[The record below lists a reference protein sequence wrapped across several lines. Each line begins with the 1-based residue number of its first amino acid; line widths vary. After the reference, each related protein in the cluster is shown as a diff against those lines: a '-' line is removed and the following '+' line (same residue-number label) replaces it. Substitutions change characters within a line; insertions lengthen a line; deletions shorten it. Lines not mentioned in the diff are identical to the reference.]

1 MRYGRSWGM
10 LLVMPRACD
19 FVLWFDEIDKDDI
32 ALVGGKGANLG
43 EMTKVGFPVPD
54 GFVVTAAAYDE
65 FIGDNHLKTKIHQV
79 LDSLDPSDTVSL
91 ERASRQV
98 RKMVSAAPVPEK
110 VAAAVM
116 KTYLKLGKTTKVS
129 DTFFG
134 VSDTLVA
141 VRSSA
146 TAEDLPDA
154 SFAGQQETFLN
165 VVGESNVINKVREAW
180 ASLFTPRAIFYRQEK
195 KFDHFKVKIAV
206 PVQRMVQSESS
217 GVMFTI
223 NPVNNDKSVVVVE
236 AIWGLGELI
245 VQGSVTPDHFEI
257 LKRDLSIINKQI
269 NRQTKMMIRKL
280 NGFETENEILA
291 VAKNKQEKPK
301 ISDKTAVEI
310 AELGI
315 KLQQHYFFPQDAEWA
330 VEKGKIYLVQTR
342 PVTTM
347 KIIEGRGKREE
358 GRGKREE
365 GRGENATKGLDLL
378 VKGDPASPGL
388 VSGPAIVIE
397 NIKEIS
403 KVKPGNVLVMEMT
416 TPDFVPA
423 MKKAVA
429 IVTDQG
435 GQTSHAAIVSREL
448 GVACVVGTQNATK
461 KIKTGTVITVNAV
474 TGEVFRGAI
483 QKTQNTQIAGES
495 ESRKVGISESLDIQ
509 NLKTATKLYVNLAE
523 PELAEKVA
531 AENVD
536 GVGLLRAEF
545 VMAQIGI
552 HPKKAIAEKKS
563 ADYTRQIFEGLRQF
577 ARAFYPRPVVY
588 RASDFRTNEYRNL
601 KGGDKFEPVEPNPML
616 GFRGAYRYMVDEAVF
631 ELELLA
637 IRRAREEYDNLDL
650 MIPFVR
656 SVKELTEVKKLVYA
670 AGLRRSSSFHLWMM
684 AELPV
689 NVISIGDF
697 ISAGIDG
704 ISIGSNDLTML
715 TLGTD
720 RDNETVAG
728 EFNEMDPAV
737 LWSLQRLITTAR
749 DRGITSSICGQA
761 PSIYP
766 DLTEKLVKWG
776 ITSISVSP
784 DRIEATRRL
793 IYEAERKI
801 ISR

>member
-1 MRYGRSWGM
+1 M
-10 LLVMPRACD
+10 LLIMPRTSD
-19 FVLWFDEIDKDDI
+19 FVLWFGKIDRDDI

-43 EMTKVGFPVPD
+43 EMAKAGFPVPD

-65 FIGDNHLKTKIHQV
+65 FIGDNHLKTKIHQI
-79 LDSLDPSDTVSL
+79 LDSLDVIDTLRL
-91 ERASRQV
+91 ERASREV
-98 RKMVSAAPVPEK
+98 RKMMIAAPVPEN
-110 VAAAVM
+110 AAAAIM
-116 KTYLKLGKTTKVS
+116 KAYLKLGEKTC
-129 DTFFG
+129 
-134 VSDTLVA
+134 VA

-154 SFAGQQETFLN
+154 SFAGQQETYLN

-206 PVQRMVQSESS
+206 PVQKMVQSESS
-217 GVMFTI
+217 GVMFTV
-223 NPVNNDKSVVVVE
+223 NPVNNDKSAVVVE

-245 VQGSVTPDHFEI
+245 VQGAVTPDHFEI
-257 LKRDLSIINKQI
+257 LKRDLSISVKQI
-269 NRQTKMMIRKL
+269 NRQTKMMVRKL
-280 NGFETENEILA
+280 SGYETNNETIA
-291 VAKNKQEKPK
+291 VPKDKQERQK
-301 ISDKTAVEI
+301 ISDKTAIEI
-310 AELGI
+310 AKLGI
-315 KLQQHYFFPQDAEWA
+315 KLQEHYFFPQDAEWA

-347 KIIEGRGKREE
+347 KAVEE
-358 GRGKREE
+358 YGVRSKESGA
-365 GRGENATKGLDLL
+365 NATRGLELL
-378 VKGDPASPGL
+378 VKGDAASPGL
-388 VSGPAIVIE
+388 VSGPAIVIRS
-397 NIKEIS
+397 IKEIS
-403 KVKPGNVLVMEMT
+403 RVKPGNVLVMEMT

-474 TGEVFRGAI
+474 TGEVFKGAI
-483 QKTQNTQIAGES
+483 APGDGARSQKSEVRSQIDEKNNIDVS
-495 ESRKVGISESLDIQ
+495 S
-509 NLKTATKLYVNLAE
+509 LKTATKLYVNLAE

-552 HPKKAIAEKKS
+552 HPKKALAEKKS
-563 ADYTRQIFEGLRQF
+563 ADYTKQIFEGLRQF

-601 KGGDKFEPVEPNPML
+601 KGGDKYEPEEPNPML
-616 GFRGAYRYMVDEAVF
+616 GFRGAYRYIKDEAVF
-631 ELELLA
+631 ELELAA
-637 IRRAREEYDNLDL
+637 IKAAREKYDNLYL

-656 SVKELTEVKKLVYA
+656 SVAELTEVKKLVYA
-670 AGLRRSSSFHLWMM
+670 AGLRRSASFHLWMM

-689 NVISIGDF
+689 NVISIEDF

-728 EFNEMDPAV
+728 EYNEMDPSV
-737 LWSLQRLITTAR
+737 LWSLRRLITTAR
-749 DRGITSSICGQA
+749 DKGITSSICGQA

-793 IYEAERKI
+793 IYEAERKLI
-801 ISR
+801 CPS

>member
-1 MRYGRSWGM
+1 M
-10 LLVMPRACD
+10 LLVMSRACD
-19 FVLWFDEIDKDDI
+19 FVLWFDEIDRDDI

-43 EMTKVGFPVPD
+43 EMTKAGFPVPG

-65 FIGDNHLKTKIHQV
+65 FIGDNHLKIKIHQV

-98 RKMVSAAPVPEK
+98 RKIVSAAPVPEK

-116 KTYLKLGKTTKVS
+116 KAYLKLGEKIC
-129 DTFFG
+129 
-134 VSDTLVA
+134 VA

-154 SFAGQQETFLN
+154 SFAGQQETYLN
-165 VVGESNVINKVREAW
+165 VVGESNVINKLREAW

-206 PVQRMVQSESS
+206 PVQKMIQSESS

-223 NPVNNDKSVVVVE
+223 NPVNNDKSAVVVE

-257 LKRDLSIINKQI
+257 LKRDLSISNKQI

-280 NGFETENEILA
+280 NGFETENEVLA
-291 VAKNKQEKPK
+291 VAKNRQEKPK

-342 PVTTM
+342 PITTM
-347 KIIEGRGKREE
+347 KTIEGQELRAKVQGSD
-358 GRGKREE
+358 
-365 GRGENATKGLDLL
+365 ATKGLDLL

-388 VSGPAIVIE
+388 VSGPAIVIKS
-397 NIKEIS
+397 IKDIS
-403 KVKPGNVLVMEMT
+403 KVKLGNVLVMEMT

-448 GVACVVGTQNATK
+448 GVACVVGTQRATK
-461 KIKTGTVITVNAV
+461 KIRTGTVITVNAV
-474 TGEVFRGAI
+474 TGEVFRGGI
-483 QKTQNTQIAGES
+483 QKTRNTLIAGES
-495 ESRKVGISESLDIQ
+495 ENQRVRKSESLDIQ

-552 HPKKAIAEKKS
+552 HPKKAIAENKS
-563 ADYTRQIFEGLRQF
+563 ADYSRRLFEGMRQF
-577 ARAFYPRPVVY
+577 SRAFYPRPVVY

-616 GFRGAYRYMVDEAVF
+616 GFRGAYRYMVDNGVF
-631 ELELLA
+631 ELELTA
-637 IRRAREEYDNLDL
+637 IRKTREEYDNLQL

-656 SVKELTEVKKLVYA
+656 SVRELIEVKKLVYS
-670 AGLRRSSSFHLWMM
+670 AGLRRSSVFHLWMM

-689 NVISIGDF
+689 NVISIDDF

-737 LWSLQRLITTAR
+737 LWSLERLITTAKE
-749 DRGITSSICGQA
+749 RGITSSICGQA

-793 IYEAERKI
+793 IYEAESKI
-801 ISR
+801 INHKP

>member
-358 GRGKREE
+358 GRGK
-365 GRGENATKGLDLL
+365 NATKGLDLL
-378 VKGDPASPGL
+378 V
-388 VSGPAIVIE
+388 
-397 NIKEIS
+397 
-403 KVKPGNVLVMEMT
+403 
-416 TPDFVPA
+416 
-423 MKKAVA
+423 
-429 IVTDQG
+429 
-435 GQTSHAAIVSREL
+435 
-448 GVACVVGTQNATK
+448 
-461 KIKTGTVITVNAV
+461 
-474 TGEVFRGAI
+474 
-483 QKTQNTQIAGES
+483 
-495 ESRKVGISESLDIQ
+495 
-509 NLKTATKLYVNLAE
+509 
-523 PELAEKVA
+523 
-531 AENVD
+531 
-536 GVGLLRAEF
+536 
-545 VMAQIGI
+545 
-552 HPKKAIAEKKS
+552 
-563 ADYTRQIFEGLRQF
+563 
-577 ARAFYPRPVVY
+577 
-588 RASDFRTNEYRNL
+588 
-601 KGGDKFEPVEPNPML
+601 
-616 GFRGAYRYMVDEAVF
+616 
-631 ELELLA
+631 
-637 IRRAREEYDNLDL
+637 
-650 MIPFVR
+650 
-656 SVKELTEVKKLVYA
+656 
-670 AGLRRSSSFHLWMM
+670 
-684 AELPV
+684 
-689 NVISIGDF
+689 
-697 ISAGIDG
+697 
-704 ISIGSNDLTML
+704 
-715 TLGTD
+715 
-720 RDNETVAG
+720 
-728 EFNEMDPAV
+728 
-737 LWSLQRLITTAR
+737 
-749 DRGITSSICGQA
+749 
-761 PSIYP
+761 
-766 DLTEKLVKWG
+766 
-776 ITSISVSP
+776 
-784 DRIEATRRL
+784 
-793 IYEAERKI
+793 
-801 ISR
+801 